1 LLLADKQPLAARKQ
15 WLASHLQVRGALTLD
30 AGAVKMLKSAGK
42 SLLPV
47 GVKAVSGGFKRG
59 DMVACRDEQGA
70 TIAHGLVNYDMEEAA
85 RLLGKPS
92 EQIIA
97 ILGYDGEPELIHRD
111 NLALL

>member
-1 LLLADKQPLAARKQ
+1 M
-15 WLASHLQVRGALTLD
+15 RGALTLD
-30 AGAVKMLKSAGK
+30 AGAVKVLKGAGK

-47 GVKAVSGGFKRG
+47 GVKAVTGLFKRG
-59 DMVACRDEQGA
+59 DMVACKDEQGN

-85 RLLGKPS
+85 KLLGKPS

-97 ILGYDGEPELIHRD
+97 ILGYDGEPEMIHRD